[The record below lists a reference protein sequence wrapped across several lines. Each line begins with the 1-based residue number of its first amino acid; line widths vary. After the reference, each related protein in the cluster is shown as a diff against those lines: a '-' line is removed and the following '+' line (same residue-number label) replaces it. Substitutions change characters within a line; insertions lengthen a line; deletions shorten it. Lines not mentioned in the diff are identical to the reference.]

1 MWSQRRKRLG
11 VISAVSLLFS
21 ICLTGD
27 AFAIS
32 LENNVDVSWSEI
44 PGCPNK
50 SQCKVPVKGAP
61 RLVVDGLAAGLKIT
75 VSEQGYA
82 FKAFKIILK
91 ARLFN
96 HSLLD
101 EVPDV
106 FVFDFSGASKAFYE
120 QHEGG
125 ILSLREFE
133 REMGNNFGIFGLE
146 RKSVFTVEGI
156 FFASFEPPGWIP
168 PEISV
173 SGSGTQ
179 IFVDRAGD
187 VDAFHGRDALDTPA
201 RSMDVVRA
209 LSRIEAIPDQNP
221 GAELDVPR
229 RRGADRN
236 RPVGF
241 THVLEH
247 PTDQRILDAVL
258 TLRVKSDDDLI
269 STDFILLDEGVR
281 SVAAGRPGLPL
292 ILFRHLLGSSP
303 IRGTDYDL
311 CIDLRKVPVVFDQP
325 LPGSSLPEH
334 PDAYLNLLADL
345 RDGELNVI
353 VADDSLVDFSNLE
366 VTFRER
372 DEDALLRHG
381 CPVVF

>member
-11 VISAVSLLFS
+11 VISAVSFLFS

-75 VSEQGYA
+75 VSERGGT

-133 REMGNNFGIFGLE
+133 RGIGNNFGIFGLE

-156 FFASFEPPGWIP
+156 FFASFEPPGWNP
-168 PEISV
+168 LQKSV
-173 SGSGTQ
+173 SL
-179 IFVDRAGD
+179 A
-187 VDAFHGRDALDTPA
+187 
-201 RSMDVVRA
+201 VVRRFSSTELA
-209 LSRIEAIPDQNP
+209 MSMPFTGEMRWILQRAQWTLCEPSAASKPVPTKILERNWMYRAAEELTEIVLSGLRMSWTLPPTNAFSTRFSHCVSRATTTRSRQISFSSMKVFAVSPP
-221 GAELDVPR
+221 AEQACVD
-229 RRGADRN
+229 
-236 RPVGF
+236 
-241 THVLEH
+241 
-247 PTDQRILDAVL
+247 
-258 TLRVKSDDDLI
+258 
-269 STDFILLDEGVR
+269 
-281 SVAAGRPGLPL
+281 
-292 ILFRHLLGSSP
+292 
-303 IRGTDYDL
+303 
-311 CIDLRKVPVVFDQP
+311 
-325 LPGSSLPEH
+325 SLPSSSRVLAH
-334 PDAYLNLLADL
+334 P
-345 RDGELNVI
+345 
-353 VADDSLVDFSNLE
+353 
-366 VTFRER
+366 
-372 DEDALLRHG
+372 RHG
-381 CPVVF
+381 L

>member
-1 MWSQRRKRLG
+1 MRSQRRKRL
-11 VISAVSLLFS
+11 VVVSAVSFLFS
-21 ICLTGD
+21 IYLTED
-27 AFAIS
+27 TFAID
-32 LENNVDVSWSEI
+32 LENNVDVSWSRV

-50 SQCKVPVKGAP
+50 PEQCKVPVKGAP
-61 RLVVDGLAAGLKIT
+61 RLVEEGAAGLKIT
-75 VSEQGYA
+75 VSERGYA
-82 FKAFKIILK
+82 FHAFKIILK

-106 FVFDFSGASKAFYE
+106 FVFDFSGESKAFYE
-120 QHEGG
+120 EHEGG
-125 ILSLREFE
+125 ILSLSEFE
-133 REMGNNFGIFGLE
+133 REIGNNFGIFQREL
-146 RKSVFTVEGI
+146 KYVFTVEGI
-156 FFASFEPPGWIP
+156 FFAENELPGWIP

-179 IFVDRAGD
+179 IFVDRVGD
-187 VDAFHGRDALDTPA
+187 VDAFHGGDALDTPA

-209 LSRIEAIPDQNP
+209 LSRIEASPGQNP

-241 THVLEH
+241 THVLDL

-292 ILFRHLLGSSP
+292 ILFRHLLESSP
-303 IRGTDYDL
+303 IRATEYDL
-311 CIDLRKVPVVFDQP
+311 CIDLRKVPVVFGEP
-325 LPGSSLPEH
+325 LPGSSLPEY

-345 RDGELNVI
+345 RDGELNVL

-366 VTFRER
+366 VTFRES

-381 CPVVF
+381 CL